1 MEGRISVPDLKRS
14 TKKSFSRS
22 SGPGGQNV
30 NKTSSKV
37 TLFFDIENSFLK
49 NEEIERLLK
58 KFPKGMIQVVNQE
71 SRSQWMN
78 TELAFDHLKE
88 LIERSIQVPKKR
100 KKTLAP
106 YQRPGGKKKKVK
118 KAHLIKYRRRY
129 LE

>member
-1 MEGRISVPDLKRS
+1 MISLPDLKRS
-14 TKKSFSRS
+14 TQKSFSRS

-37 TLFFDIENSFLK
+37 TLFFELQNSFLK

-58 KFPKGMIQVVNQE
+58 KFPKGIIQVVNQE

-88 LIERSIQVPKKR
+88 MIERSLQVPKKR

-106 YQRPGGKKKKVK
+106 YKTPGGKKRKVRK
-118 KAHLIKYRRRY
+118 EHLLKYRKKY
-129 LE
+129 LVS